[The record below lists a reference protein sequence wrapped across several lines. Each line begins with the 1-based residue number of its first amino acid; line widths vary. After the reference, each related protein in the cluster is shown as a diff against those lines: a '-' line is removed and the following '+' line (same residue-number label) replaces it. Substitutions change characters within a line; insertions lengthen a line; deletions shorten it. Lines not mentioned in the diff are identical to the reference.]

1 MDAWLKQ
8 TVRLDPPGAQGGGED
23 EANYALAWFPHYLVT
38 GSELAR
44 AHFESLLD
52 LLEGWVQRDCFHG
65 YELEAEAHHGTEPFL
80 LFLPRFLGLF
90 PDHERARSILAD
102 AAEHI
107 GNWVEGIPAWF
118 DWERNRFFGYEI
130 GTRTVVRGG
139 EQACELAEHF
149 RFIHIALAAHR
160 VLDDERYADW
170 ALTYG
175 RRRAQMIVDVPDG
188 PLPVMWGPE
197 GQPLWEH
204 DLNRAQVR
212 MSAQS
217 HRVAGDPTAGLEVL
231 LASGAIYALG
241 DLYGSSGDPV
251 FKEAARRIV
260 EPLIPWL
267 HDPYAD
273 PGAAAIG
280 YYRQAFADTSFD
292 AEIVSMAQRMPGP
305 DGGELAMFIPEA
317 VRRELPGIGK
327 RADMVLWG
335 SMGSQMHGVTPT
347 REPSSAALAL
357 AYHVTGDIGFA
368 ARGLD
373 QAARKLKIARRG
385 LRGGREHSDM
395 GSAICS
401 VAAGHGRNWG
411 WGAVTGCYGP
421 LILGTQLRRGAV
433 TPSVWLRRQEGE
445 EGLPESVLT
454 LARPPCGAG
463 GEVVLYNAGADAIT
477 LGCRTDQADESRI
490 QFEPGGESRI
500 VIPTRS
506 AVC

>member
-1 MDAWLKQ
+1 
-8 TVRLDPPGAQGGGED
+8 
-23 EANYALAWFPHYLVT
+23 
-38 GSELAR
+38 
-44 AHFESLLD
+44 
-52 LLEGWVQRDCFHG
+52 
-65 YELEAEAHHGTEPFL
+65 
-80 LFLPRFLGLF
+80 
-90 PDHERARSILAD
+90 
-102 AAEHI
+102 
-107 GNWVEGIPAWF
+107 
-118 DWERNRFFGYEI
+118 
-130 GTRTVVRGG
+130 
-139 EQACELAEHF
+139 
-149 RFIHIALAAHR
+149 
-160 VLDDERYADW
+160 
-170 ALTYG
+170 
-175 RRRAQMIVDVPDG
+175 
-188 PLPVMWGPE
+188 
-197 GQPLWEH
+197 
-204 DLNRAQVR
+204 
-212 MSAQS
+212 
-217 HRVAGDPTAGLEVL
+217 
-231 LASGAIYALG
+231 
-241 DLYGSSGDPV
+241 
-251 FKEAARRIV
+251 
-260 EPLIPWL
+260 
-267 HDPYAD
+267 
-273 PGAAAIG
+273 
-280 YYRQAFADTSFD
+280 
-292 AEIVSMAQRMPGP
+292 MAQRMPGP